1 MIKWLIIIL
10 TLSILLT
17 PIVLATA
24 NFGDVNFGAC
34 DYGKNTPPSIQ
45 SFQPSDSSPEFTSP
59 INITFNITGDD
70 CEDDAI
76 LEWFLQD
83 VQNQSDV
90 NLSVLF
96 TSIGTFNLTAN
107 LSDSFDKAT
116 QSWLIGINITITG
129 DISDVLI
136 VPTVTSDGNMMVVTA
151 NITALDNNLT
161 DVFAN
166 LNIEGDF
173 IFLPST
179 PQNQSVGDVYTIN
192 VTQVSWFI
200 GTPLEK
206 KRQSLNVT
214 YIDSTNASFQ
224 GVSEKLK
231 IKGDQEMS
239 IAVAIIVIFVISVY
253 FFILAKLFTE
263 RQFTEHGMIKL
274 MFFMI
279 AFWILLI
286 PLNVAVQ
293 FNDDQGGPAAVT
305 DNVNTLYRVMIYLN
319 YFITVYFVLWFLVQ
333 MLKKIGV
340 AKRE

>member
-10 TLSILLT
+10 TLLILLT
-17 PIVLATA
+17 PIVIATA
-24 NFGDVNFGAC
+24 NFGDLNFGAC

-45 SFQPSDSSPEFTSP
+45 SFQPSDESPEFTSP

-70 CEDDAI
+70 CEDDAT

-83 VQNQSDV
+83 VQNDTDV

-96 TSIGTFNLTAN
+96 TSIGTFNLTGN

-129 DISDVLI
+129 NISDVLI
-136 VPTVTSDGNMMVVTA
+136 VPTITSDGNMMVVIA

-166 LNIEGDF
+166 LNIIGEF

-214 YIDSTNASFQ
+214 YIDSTNTSFQ

-263 RQFTEHGMIKL
+263 RQFTEHGLIKL

-279 AFWILLI
+279 AFWILLL

-319 YFITVYFVLWFLVQ
+319 FFITVYFLLWFVVQ